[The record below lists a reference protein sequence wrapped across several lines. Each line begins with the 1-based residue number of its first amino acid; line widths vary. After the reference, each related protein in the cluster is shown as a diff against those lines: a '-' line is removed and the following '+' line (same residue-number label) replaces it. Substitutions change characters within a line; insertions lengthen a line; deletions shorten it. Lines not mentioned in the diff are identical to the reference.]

1 MPSLP
6 RGDLYIVMEQIL
18 IKKAEIMSAAS
29 IPLPARLRE
38 KLQQRGAE
46 EKDTLPEE
54 VGIELLEKSLDA
66 ELDPAELVEHY
77 QVLSERY
84 HSEAR
89 ELLNTGDLVQASEKF
104 WGASALAVKR
114 IAATRGLKLEKHGA
128 VWAFVSRLG
137 ERNDNELILLL
148 HAAQGLHRNFYE
160 NELDRK
166 AVEITAERVEL
177 LIEKL
182 GEI

>member
-1 MPSLP
+1 
-6 RGDLYIVMEQIL
+6 MEQIL

-38 KLQQRGAE
+38 KLQQRAE
-46 EKDTLPEE
+46 EKDSLPEE
-54 VGIELLEKSLDA
+54 VGIELLEKGLDA

-89 ELLNTGDLVQASEKF
+89 ELLNRGDLVQASEKF

-114 IAATRGLKLEKHGA
+114 IVATRGLKLEKHGA
-128 VWAFVSRLG
+128 VWAFVSRLAR

-177 LIEKL
+177 LLEKL
-182 GEI
+182 SEI

>member
-1 MPSLP
+1 
-6 RGDLYIVMEQIL
+6 
-18 IKKAEIMSAAS
+18 MSAAS
-29 IPLPARLRE
+29 IPLPTRRRE
-38 KLQQRGAE
+38 KLQQRAE
-46 EKDTLPEE
+46 EKDSLPEE

-77 QVLSERY
+77 QVVSERY

-128 VWAFVSRLG
+128 VWAFVSRLAR

-160 NELDRK
+160 NALDRK

-182 GEI
+182 REI